1 MNRGIGKSELLAFVV
16 LAIVCAGLL
25 WPYIFGRRMDS
36 RVNMCDFRLAELGF
50 AVQHAEAN
58 ARRIPNYRN
67 LWQPSQ
73 LIEEQGVKSNRIVG
87 WPLLALPALGLQPQN
102 EMDGYSIESDN
113 RQGEY
118 KELFNSFALDYA
130 ESAQSQLRNTY
141 LPQLVCPDNPPIELE
156 QGRPLPGGYI
166 SFVANGG
173 LPDAPKAPAAAV
185 LVDYPANGLFTDDPH
200 LSGDQIGWNE
210 YTFRSV
216 SEKDG
221 LDHTLMLSENIDSGN
236 WIDGKPSGLLFHW
249 RPVEPIPEGVH
260 VIAVFALNEQ
270 RGAGRGKDD
279 MRFARISSNHHG
291 IANAVYAS
299 GRTDRLHESINPRV
313 LQLLMMSSDQ
323 EGVWPGTN
331 TPISS
336 TQKPSNPMQSKPTD

>member
-1 MNRGIGKSELLAFVV
+1 MNRGIGKSELLAFIV
-16 LAIVCAGLL
+16 LAMVCAGLL
-25 WPYIFGRRMDS
+25 WPYIFGRRMES
-36 RVNMCDFRLAELGF
+36 RSNMCDFRLAALGF
-50 AVQHAEAN
+50 AIQHAEAN
-58 ARRIPNYRN
+58 ALRIPNYRN
-67 LWQPSQ
+67 LWQPPQ
-73 LIEEQGVKSNRIVG
+73 FIEEQGMKANRIVG
-87 WPLLALPALGLQPQN
+87 WPLLALPALGLEPQN
-102 EMDGYSIESDN
+102 EIEGYSIQSDN

-118 KELFNSFALDYA
+118 TKLFDSFVMDYS

-156 QGRPLPGGYI
+156 QDKPLPGGYT

-173 LPDAPKAPAAAV
+173 LPDAPRVNTSAV
-185 LVDYPANGLFTDDPH
+185 LVDYPANGLFADDPH
-200 LSGDQIGWNE
+200 LSGDQVGWNE
-210 YTFRSV
+210 HTFQSV

-221 LDHTLMLSENIDSGN
+221 LEHTLMLSENIDSGN
-236 WIDGKPSGLLFHW
+236 WIDGKPSSLLFHW
-249 RPVEPIPEGVH
+249 RPVDPIPEGVH
-260 VIAVFALNEQ
+260 VIAVLDLNEQ

-299 GRTDRLHESINPRV
+299 GRTDRLHESISPRV

-323 EGVWPGTN
+323 EGMWPGTS

-336 TQKPSNPMQSKPTD
+336 IQKQSKPTD

>member
-1 MNRGIGKSELLAFVV
+1 MNRGIGKSELLAFIV
-16 LAIVCAGLL
+16 LAMVCAGLL
-25 WPYIFGRRMDS
+25 WPYIFGRRMES
-36 RVNMCDFRLAELGF
+36 RSNMCDFRLAALGF
-50 AVQHAEAN
+50 AIQHAEAN
-58 ARRIPNYRN
+58 ALRIPNYRN
-67 LWQPSQ
+67 LWQPPQ
-73 LIEEQGVKSNRIVG
+73 FIEEQGMKANRIVG
-87 WPLLALPALGLQPQN
+87 WPLLALPALGLEPQN
-102 EMDGYSIESDN
+102 EIEGYSIQSDN

-118 KELFNSFALDYA
+118 TKLFDSFVMDYS

-156 QGRPLPGGYI
+156 QDKPLPGGYT

-173 LPDAPKAPAAAV
+173 LPDAPRVNTSAV
-185 LVDYPANGLFTDDPH
+185 LVDYPANGLFADDPH
-200 LSGDQIGWNE
+200 LSGDQVGWNE
-210 YTFRSV
+210 HTFQSV

-221 LDHTLMLSENIDSGN
+221 LEHTLMLSENIDSGN
-236 WIDGKPSGLLFHW
+236 WIDGKPSALLFHW
-249 RPVEPIPEGVH
+249 RPVDPIPKGVH
-260 VIAVFALNEQ
+260 VIAVLDLNEQ

-299 GRTDRLHESINPRV
+299 GRTDRLHESISPRV

-323 EGVWPGTN
+323 EGMWPGTS

-336 TQKPSNPMQSKPTD
+336 IQKQSKPTD

>member
-1 MNRGIGKSELLAFVV
+1 MNRGIGKSELLAFIV
-16 LAIVCAGLL
+16 LAMVCAGLL
-25 WPYIFGRRMDS
+25 WPYIFGRRMES
-36 RVNMCDFRLAELGF
+36 RSNMCDFRLAALGF
-50 AVQHAEAN
+50 AIQHAEAN
-58 ARRIPNYRN
+58 ALRIPNYRN
-67 LWQPSQ
+67 LWQPPQ
-73 LIEEQGVKSNRIVG
+73 FIEEQGMKANRIVG
-87 WPLLALPALGLQPQN
+87 WPLLALPALGLEPQN
-102 EMDGYSIESDN
+102 EIEGYSIQSDN

-118 KELFNSFALDYA
+118 TKLFDSFVMDYS

-156 QGRPLPGGYI
+156 QDKPLPGGYT

-173 LPDAPKAPAAAV
+173 LPDAPRVNTSAV
-185 LVDYPANGLFTDDPH
+185 LVDYPANGLFADDPH
-200 LSGDQIGWNE
+200 LSGDQVGWNE
-210 YTFRSV
+210 HTFQSV

-221 LDHTLMLSENIDSGN
+221 LEHTLMLSENIDSGN
-236 WIDGKPSGLLFHW
+236 WIDGKPSALLFHW
-249 RPVEPIPEGVH
+249 RPVDPIPKGVH
-260 VIAVFALNEQ
+260 VIAVLDLNEQ

-299 GRTDRLHESINPRV
+299 GRTDRLHESISPRV

-323 EGVWPGTN
+323 EGMWPGTS

-336 TQKPSNPMQSKPTD
+336 IRKQSKPTD

>member
-1 MNRGIGKSELLAFVV
+1 MNRGIGKSELLAFIV
-16 LAIVCAGLL
+16 LAMVCAGLL
-25 WPYIFGRRMDS
+25 WPYIFGRRMES
-36 RVNMCDFRLAELGF
+36 RSNMCDFRLAALGF
-50 AVQHAEAN
+50 AIQHAEAN
-58 ARRIPNYRN
+58 ALRIPNYRN
-67 LWQPSQ
+67 LWQPPQ
-73 LIEEQGVKSNRIVG
+73 FIEEQGMKANRIVG
-87 WPLLALPALGLQPQN
+87 WPLLALPALGLEPQN
-102 EMDGYSIESDN
+102 EIEGYSIQSDN

-118 KELFNSFALDYA
+118 INLFDSFVMDYS

-156 QGRPLPGGYI
+156 QDKPLPGGYT

-173 LPDAPKAPAAAV
+173 LPDAPRVNTSAV
-185 LVDYPANGLFTDDPH
+185 LVDYPANGLFADDPH
-200 LSGDQIGWNE
+200 LSGDQVGWNE
-210 YTFRSV
+210 HTFQSV

-221 LDHTLMLSENIDSGN
+221 LEHTLMLSENIDSGN
-236 WIDGKPSGLLFHW
+236 WIDGKPSALLFHW
-249 RPVEPIPEGVH
+249 RPVDPIPEGVH
-260 VIAVFALNEQ
+260 VIAVLDLNEQ

-299 GRTDRLHESINPRV
+299 GRTDRLHESISPRV

-323 EGVWPGTN
+323 EGMWPGTS

-336 TQKPSNPMQSKPTD
+336 IQKQSKPTD